1 MNEPY
6 HRVIPEA
13 RWALWDG
20 GTFDVQQHLT
30 AILADEDPDTVARLK
45 TALRQH
51 DCAVELASPSTV
63 VATARAHKG
72 TLVLL
77 GPAPSDLDPW
87 SACRKLHDNA
97 EYHHVICVLDRY
109 DPARVAAAF
118 AAGADDVLTNPLNP
132 EELDARVRL
141 GKHVLSLEETR
152 TNLEKEGALLA
163 EISTRASFHSRRYLQ
178 SELTNE
184 LTRARRF
191 AHALAVIVAEA
202 RQPEGGERAMRS
214 FGQVLSRLC
223 RSRVDWIARHGDRSY
238 AVVLPETDLVGA
250 LSAAGRLQTEL
261 SAREVS
267 SSSSPES
274 RESLVFNLGVSALY
288 GDNADLTENSG
299 TEVLLDAAEQYLKD
313 AMRKGPGQIVGGP
326 APHA

>member
-1 MNEPY
+1 MKQ
-6 HRVIPEA
+6 
-13 RWALWDG
+13 W
-20 GTFDVQQHLT
+20 T
-30 AILADEDPDTVARLK
+30 AILVDEDPDTIVRAK
-45 TALRQH
+45 DALQQH
-51 DCAVELASPSTV
+51 DCVVALASQSTV
-63 VATARAHKG
+63 VAAAHAHKS

-77 GPAPSDLDPW
+77 APSASASDPW

-97 EYHHVICVLDRY
+97 DNHHVICLLDRH
-109 DPARVAAAF
+109 DPAEVTAAL
-118 AAGADDVLTNPLNP
+118 AAGADDILTKPLIP
-132 EELDARVRL
+132 AELDARVRL
-141 GKHVLSLEETR
+141 GKRVLVLEETR
-152 TNLEKEGALLA
+152 TTLEEEGALLA

-191 AHALAVIVAEA
+191 AHALAVIVARA

-261 SAREVS
+261 SAHEPS
-267 SSSSPES
+267 DSPD
-274 RESLVFNLGVSALY
+274 SLIINLGVSALHRDHA
-288 GDNADLTENSG
+288 GLDESASPQL
-299 TEVLLDAAEQYLKD
+299 LLDAAEQYLQE
-313 AMRKGPGQIVGGP
+313 AMSKGPGQIVGGP
-326 APHA
+326 VPHA

>member
-1 MNEPY
+1 MLFHKLVTGSNGVGET
-6 HRVIPEA
+6 RN
-13 RWALWDG
+13 
-20 GTFDVQQHLT
+20 VQHST
-30 AILADEDPDTVARLK
+30 AILVDGDPK
-45 TALRQH
+45 TIVRIKDALQQH
-51 DCAVELASPSTV
+51 DCVVELATASTV
-63 VATARAHKG
+63 VAAAHAHKS

-77 GPAPSDLDPW
+77 ASSPSDSEPW

-97 EYHHVICVLDRY
+97 GSHHVICLLDRY
-109 DPARVAAAF
+109 DPAQVAAAF
-118 AAGADDVLTNPLNP
+118 SAGADDVLTKPLIP
-132 EELDARVRL
+132 AELDARVRL
-141 GKHVLSLEETR
+141 GKRVLMLEETR
-152 TNLEKEGALLA
+152 STLEEEGALLA

-191 AHALAVIVAEA
+191 EHALSVIVAEA
-202 RQPEGGERAMRS
+202 QQPEGGERAMRS

-261 SAREVS
+261 SAREAS
-267 SSSSPES
+267 DSPD
-274 RESLVFNLGVSALY
+274 SLVINLGVSALE
-288 GDNADLTENSG
+288 GEHTEIVESAG
-299 TEVLLDAAEQYLKD
+299 PQLLLDAAEQYLKE

>member
-1 MNEPY
+1 MDSFGWG
-6 HRVIPEA
+6 EA
-13 RWALWDG
+13 RK
-20 GTFDVQQHLT
+20 VQHLT
-30 AILADEDPDTVARLK
+30 VILADEDPDTIVRVK
-45 TALRQH
+45 DALQAH
-51 DCAVELASPSTV
+51 DCVVALASPATV
-63 VATARAHKG
+63 VAAARAHKR

-77 GPAPSDLDPW
+77 APSSQDPHPW
-87 SACRKLHDNA
+87 AASRKLHDNA
-97 EYHHVICVLDRY
+97 DNHHVIGLLDRY
-109 DPARVAAAF
+109 DPAEIAAAF
-118 AAGADDVLTNPLNP
+118 AAGADDVLTKPLIP
-132 EELDARVRL
+132 AELDARIRL
-141 GKHVLSLEETR
+141 GKRVLILEETR
-152 TNLEKEGALLA
+152 STLEEEGGLLA

-191 AHALAVIVAEA
+191 EHALAVIVAEA

-261 SAREVS
+261 AVREASDS
-267 SSSSPES
+267 S
-274 RESLVFNLGVSALY
+274 ESLVISLGVSALY
-288 GDNADLTENSG
+288 GNDADAVEKTDSQL
-299 TEVLLDAAEQYLKD
+299 LLDAAEQYLKE

>member
-1 MNEPY
+1 MLDLG
-6 HRVIPEA
+6 EA
-13 RWALWDG
+13 RK
-20 GTFDVQQHLT
+20 VQHWT
-30 AILADEDPDTVARLK
+30 AILVDEDPHTIVRVKD
-45 TALRQH
+45 ALQQH
-51 DCAVELASPSTV
+51 DCVVALASPSTV
-63 VATARAHKG
+63 VAVAHAAKS

-77 GPAPSDLDPW
+77 APSAADPDPW

-97 EYHHVICVLDRY
+97 DSHHVICLLDRY
-109 DPARVAAAF
+109 DPAEVTAAF
-118 AAGADDVLTNPLNP
+118 AAGADDVLMKPIIP
-132 EELDARVRL
+132 AELDARVRL
-141 GKHVLSLEETR
+141 GKRVLMLEETR
-152 TNLEKEGALLA
+152 NTLEEEGALLA

-191 AHALAVIVAEA
+191 AHALAIIVAEA

-250 LSAAGRLQTEL
+250 LTAAGRLQTEL
-261 SAREVS
+261 SARDTS
-267 SSSSPES
+267 DSA
-274 RESLVFNLGVSALY
+274 ESLVINLGVTALRLEND
-288 GDNADLTENSG
+288 GLADKAG
-299 TEVLLDAAEQYLKD
+299 PQMLLDAAEQYLQE
-313 AMRKGPGQIVGGP
+313 ATRKGPGQIVGGP

>member
-1 MNEPY
+1 MGSAGLG
-6 HRVIPEA
+6 EA
-13 RWALWDG
+13 RTVKHW
-20 GTFDVQQHLT
+20 T
-30 AILADEDPDTVARLK
+30 AIVVDEDPDTIVRAKDALQQQDYVVA
-45 TALRQH
+45 
-51 DCAVELASPSTV
+51 LASQSTV
-63 VATARAHKG
+63 VAAAHANKS

-77 GPAPSDLDPW
+77 APSSVDSDPW

-97 EYHHVICVLDRY
+97 DNHHVICLLDGD
-109 DPARVAAAF
+109 DPAEVTAAF
-118 AAGADDVLTNPLNP
+118 AAGADDVLSKPLIP
-132 EELDARVRL
+132 AELDARVRL
-141 GKHVLSLEETR
+141 GKRVLVLEETR
-152 TNLEKEGALLA
+152 TTLEEEGGLLA

-191 AHALAVIVAEA
+191 AHALAVIVARA
-202 RQPEGGERAMRS
+202 REPEGGERAMRS

-261 SAREVS
+261 SAREAAD
-267 SSSSPES
+267 SPDS
-274 RESLVFNLGVSALY
+274 VVINLGVSALQRDY
-288 GDNADLTENSG
+288 DGPPENTSPQL
-299 TEVLLDAAEQYLKD
+299 LLDAAEQYLQE
-313 AMRKGPGQIVGGP
+313 AMSKGPGQIVGGP

>member
-1 MNEPY
+1 MDLGET
-6 HRVIPEA
+6 RK
-13 RWALWDG
+13 
-20 GTFDVQQHLT
+20 VQHST
-30 AILADEDPDTVARLK
+30 AILVDRDPDTIVRVKDVLQ
-45 TALRQH
+45 QH
-51 DCAVELASPSTV
+51 DCVVSLASPSTV
-63 VATARAHKG
+63 VAAAHAHKSS
-72 TLVLL
+72 LVLL
-77 GPAPSDLDPW
+77 APAASDPDPW
-87 SACRKLHDNA
+87 SACRKLHDNSGN
-97 EYHHVICVLDRY
+97 HHVICLLDRY
-109 DPARVAAAF
+109 DPAEVAVAF
-118 AAGADDVLTNPLNP
+118 AAGADDVLSKPLIP
-132 EELDARVRL
+132 AELDARVRL
-141 GKHVLSLEETR
+141 GKRVLMLEETR
-152 TNLEKEGALLA
+152 NTLEEEGALLA

-223 RSRVDWIARHGDRSY
+223 RSRVDWIARHGDHSY

-261 SAREVS
+261 SLRETS
-267 SSSSPES
+267 DSPDA
-274 RESLVFNLGVSALY
+274 LVINLGVSALHRNDTDILESAA
-288 GDNADLTENSG
+288 GPQL
-299 TEVLLDAAEQYLKD
+299 LLDAAEQYLKE